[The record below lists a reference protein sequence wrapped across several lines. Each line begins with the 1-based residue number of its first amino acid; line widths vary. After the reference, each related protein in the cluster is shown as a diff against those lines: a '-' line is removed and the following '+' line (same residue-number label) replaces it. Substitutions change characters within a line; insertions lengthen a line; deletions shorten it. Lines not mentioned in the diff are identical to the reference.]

1 MRGFGRILGFSRS
14 KCADL
19 EEFAVSAVTRILLAD
34 EMCEIFRNSI
44 VQDNAFIKCSTK
56 RKKLIRSYYA
66 IKRSE
71 NKKLDSLLYDYFF
84 PLRNSRQNNKRC
96 TLPNN
101 TRLP

>member
-1 MRGFGRILGFSRS
+1 MRGFGRILGFPRS
-14 KCADL
+14 KSAVL
-19 EEFAVSAVTRILLAD
+19 EDFAVSAVTRILLAD

-71 NKKLDSLLYDYFF
+71 NKKLDSGIRLFF
-84 PLRNSRQNNKRC
+84 PFAQ
-96 TLPNN
+96 
-101 TRLP
+101 